1 MNKNLAVYMLFHTSN
16 EHGKKTYEAI
26 YKLLCRDADHPFEDG
41 LDIPVYLRMGDD
53 DEHKVIKTIDPK
65 ASDKTYILL
74 LIDDNMY
81 CSEVWSEYV
90 KQLISIRDANK
101 GTFII
106 NCVEQSKFALDFNK
120 SLARDQFI
128 RLNSYSLLENW
139 QEFQIRLFD
148 NLIRFIKLKDRTK
161 KLKIFISHSKRD
173 ENKIGLLKAIE
184 FRDYIRSQTKLD
196 SFFDASDILDGENAQ
211 DQIKKNE
218 EGIQSLIVILNS
230 NTYSEREWCQKEVL
244 FAKES
249 KIPTIAVSL
258 LDGEVK
264 RSFPYISNIP
274 YIRYDNNWG
283 DILVLILRTA
293 LDQYC
298 QAEYLEN
305 LRLGLEKDK
314 RDSYAVLPFSPEAYS
329 FVYKELQKNILY
341 PEPPLTKDE
350 LNVVKTIAGVEKQ
363 FLTPMQLLAETINLA
378 RKSVAVSVSEAPGS
392 YSIGYGKAMIR
403 DLTIELSRHLLIA
416 GARMVYGGDLRSEG
430 FTELFSELS
439 LQYKNYQSEVD
450 REEFFFT
457 NYFAWPIWLNLTN
470 EHKLQFVNSRVK
482 YKTVEPPE
490 DYMGDPSKP
499 IAPINNENTLVW
511 AKSLRKMRMEME
523 SHVDARIILGGKI
536 QGFKGYMAGL
546 AEEFVQSFRAGHPVY
561 LLGGFGGTAA
571 MLADILQ
578 GKADVSALVNASR
591 KNKPYNDFFEYC
603 KSKGIDMGYAELEDI
618 VKAGGLDVLDNG
630 LSREKNMSLLTSTDV
645 IEIVGLILEGLR
657 NKFNKSISNDE
668 K

>member
-1 MNKNLAVYMLFHTSN
+1 MRKNLAVYVLFHTSN
-16 EHGKKTYEAI
+16 EHGVKAYDAI

-41 LDIPVYLRMGDD
+41 LDIPVYLRTGDD
-53 DEHKVIKTIDPK
+53 DEHKVIKAIDPK

-81 CSEVWSEYV
+81 CSEAWIRYV
-90 KQLISIRDANK
+90 KQLISVRDANK
-101 GTFII
+101 DTFII

-128 RLNSYSLLENW
+128 RLNSDSLLDNW
-139 QEFQIRLFD
+139 QEFQIRVFD
-148 NLIRFIKLKDRTK
+148 NLIRFIKLKDRIK

-184 FRDYIRSQTKLD
+184 FRDYIRSKTKLD

-218 EGIQSLIVILNS
+218 EGVQSLIVILNS

-244 FAKES
+244 FAKEN

-283 DILVLILRTA
+283 DILALILRTA

-305 LRLGLEKDK
+305 LRQGLEKDK

-329 FVYKELQKNILY
+329 FVYKELEKNILY

-350 LNVVKTIAGVEKQ
+350 LNVVKTIARVEKQ
-363 FLTPMQLLAETINLA
+363 FLTPMQLLAETINLTG
-378 RKSVAVSVSEAPGS
+378 RSVAVSVSEVPRA

-416 GARMVYGGDLRSEG
+416 GAKMVYGGDLRSEG
-430 FTELFSELS
+430 FTELFRELS

-450 REEFFFT
+450 REEYFFT

-482 YKTVEPPE
+482 YKGVEPPD
-490 DYMGDPSKP
+490 DYMGDPNKP
-499 IAPINNENTLVW
+499 IAPINNENFLVW
-511 AKSLRKMRMEME
+511 AKSLHKMRKEME
-523 SHVDARIILGGKI
+523 EHVDARIILGGRI
-536 QGFKGYMAGL
+536 HGFKGFMAGL
-546 AEEFVQSFRAGHPVY
+546 AEEFIQSVRAGHPVY
-561 LLGGFGGTAA
+561 LLGGFGGVAA
-571 MLADILQ
+571 MLAAMLQ
-578 GKADVSALVNASR
+578 GKIGVSALVNASR
-591 KNKPYNDFFEYC
+591 ENLPYNDFCEYC
-603 KSKGIDMGYAELEDI
+603 KSNGVDMGYAELEKI
-618 VKAGGLDVLDNG
+618 IKVGGIDVLDNG
-630 LSREKNMSLLTSTDV
+630 LSREQNKILLTSTDV
-645 IEIVGLILEGLR
+645 VEIVGLILEGLR
-657 NKFNKSISNDE
+657 NKFNLKH
-668 K
+668 

>member
-1 MNKNLAVYMLFHTSN
+1 MRKYLAFYVLFHANN
-16 EHGKKTYEAI
+16 EHGKKAYEAI

-53 DEHKVIKTIDPK
+53 NEYKEIKAIDPK

-90 KQLISIRDANK
+90 KQLISVRDANK

-106 NCVEQSKFALDFNK
+106 NCVEQSKYALDFNK

-148 NLIRFIKLKDRTK
+148 NLIRFIKLKDRIK

-184 FRDYIRSQTKLD
+184 FRDYIRSKTKLD

-218 EGIQSLIVILNS
+218 EGVQSLIVILNS

-283 DILVLILRTA
+283 DILVLVLRTA

-305 LRLGLEKDK
+305 LRQGLEKDK
-314 RDSYAVLPFSPEAYS
+314 RESYAVLPFSPEAYS
-329 FVYKELQKNILY
+329 FVYKELEKNILY

-350 LNVVKTIAGVEKQ
+350 LNVVKTIAGTEKK

-378 RKSVAVSVSEAPGS
+378 GRSIAVSVSEAPDS
-392 YSIGYGKAMIR
+392 YNIGYGKAMIR
-403 DLTIELSRHLLIA
+403 DLTIELSRHLMIA

-430 FTELFSELS
+430 FTDLFRELS

-450 REEFFFT
+450 REEYFFT
-457 NYFAWPIWLNLTN
+457 NYFAWPIWLNLSN

-482 YKTVEPPE
+482 YKTVDPPE
-490 DYMGDPSKP
+490 DYKGDPNKP
-499 IAPINNENTLVW
+499 IAPINSENNLMW
-511 AKSLRKMRMEME
+511 AKSLRKMRIEME
-523 SHVDARIILGGKI
+523 SHVDARIILGGRI
-536 QGFKGYMAGL
+536 QGFKGFMTGL
-546 AEEFVQSFRAGHPVY
+546 AEEFIQSVRAGHPVF
-561 LLGGFGGTAA
+561 LLGGFGGAA
-571 MLADILQ
+571 TMLADMLLGTIE
-578 GKADVSALVNASR
+578 VPSLVNVSR
-591 KNKPYNDFFEYC
+591 ENKPYNEFYEYC
-603 KSKGIDMGYAELEDI
+603 KIKGIDMGYAELEKI
-618 VKAGGLDVLDNG
+618 VKAGGADVLDNG
-630 LSREKNMSLLTSTDV
+630 LSREQNLTLLTSTDI

-657 NKFNKSISNDE
+657 NKYN
-668 K
+668 

>member
-1 MNKNLAVYMLFHTSN
+1 MNKNLSVYVLFHTSN
-16 EHGKKTYEAI
+16 ENGKKAYDTI

-41 LDIPVYLRMGDD
+41 LDIPVYLRTGDD
-53 DEHKVIKTIDPK
+53 DEHKVIKAIDPK

-74 LIDDNMY
+74 FIDDNMY
-81 CSEVWSEYV
+81 CSDAWSEYV
-90 KQLISIRDANK
+90 KQLISLRDANK
-101 GTFII
+101 GTFVI
-106 NCVEQSKFALDFNK
+106 NCVEQSKFALDFNN

-128 RLNSYSLLENW
+128 RLSSYSLQENW

-148 NLIRFIKLKDRTK
+148 NLIRFIKLKDRIK

-184 FRDYIRSQTKLD
+184 FRDYIRSKTKLD

-249 KIPTIAVSL
+249 KIPMIAISL

-305 LRLGLEKDK
+305 LRQGLGKDK
-314 RDSYAVLPFSPEAYS
+314 RDSYAILPFSPEAYS
-329 FVYKELQKNILY
+329 FVYKELEKNILY

-350 LNVVKTIAGVEKQ
+350 LKVVKTIAGGEKK

-378 RKSVAVSVSEAPGS
+378 GRNVAVSVSEASDS
-392 YSIGYGKAMIR
+392 YNLGYGKVMIR
-403 DLTIELSRHLLIA
+403 DLTIELSRHLMIA
-416 GARMVYGGDLRSEG
+416 GAKMVYGGDLRSEG
-430 FTELFSELS
+430 FTELFRELS

-450 REEFFFT
+450 REEYFFT

-470 EHKLQFVNSRVK
+470 EDKLQFVNSRVK
-482 YKTVEPPE
+482 YESVKPPE
-490 DYMGDPSKP
+490 DYTGDPSKP

-511 AKSLRKMRMEME
+511 AKSLRKMRIEME
-523 SHVDARIILGGKI
+523 SHINARVILGGRMT
-536 QGFKGYMAGL
+536 GFSGFMPGIM
-546 AEEFVQSFRAGHPVY
+546 EEFIQAVSMNHPVY
-561 LLGGFGGTAA
+561 LLGGFGGAAA
-571 MLADILQ
+571 MLADMLQ
-578 GKADVSALVNASR
+578 GKADVSALVNLSR
-591 KNKPYNDFFEYC
+591 ENKPYNEFCEYC
-603 KSKGIDMGYAELEDI
+603 KSKGVDMGYAELERI
-618 VKAGGLDVLDNG
+618 VNVGGLDVLDNG
-630 LSREKNMSLLTSTDV
+630 LSRDQSMTLLTSTDV

-657 NKFNKSISNDE
+657 NKYNISNSNDKE
-668 K
+668 